1 MGSSK
6 MTRLQSYTK
15 VVELREANADSDR
28 DEDGSK
34 AKNVWAV

>member
-1 MGSSK
+1 
-6 MTRLQSYTK
+6 MTRLQSYTM
-15 VVELREANADSDR
+15 VVELREANADHSDR